1 MAAIKIGVCAMEKKA
16 RSKPMT
22 EILARI
28 MSFNEFEVV
37 YFGDEVGGG
46 GQGGPGAVGSVLG
59 VWGGGVARG
68 PRVQFQVG
76 RGRVA
81 RGFSSRWRMVGWPE
95 GVGFSCLW

>member
-1 MAAIKIGVCAMEKKA
+1 MPMAAIKIGVCAMEKKA

-46 GQGGPGAVGSVLG
+46 GAGWPGGSVPG
-59 VWGGGVARG
+59 GGWWGGLKA
-68 PRVQFQVG
+68 
-76 RGRVA
+76 
-81 RGFSSRWRMVGWPE
+81 
-95 GVGFSCLW
+95 